1 MKRKKQELRVQLL
14 AETKE
19 RIHLLAELTFRQPGQ
34 VIDWAIAELYER
46 EMSKKSQG
54 IGVVI
59 PPPLPTPS
67 PYPQGQ
73 LAEKGL

>member
-46 EMSKKSQG
+46 EMAKKSQG
-54 IGVVI
+54 IGVVT
-59 PPPLPTPS
+59 PPLPTPS
-67 PYPQGQ
+67 PYPQSP